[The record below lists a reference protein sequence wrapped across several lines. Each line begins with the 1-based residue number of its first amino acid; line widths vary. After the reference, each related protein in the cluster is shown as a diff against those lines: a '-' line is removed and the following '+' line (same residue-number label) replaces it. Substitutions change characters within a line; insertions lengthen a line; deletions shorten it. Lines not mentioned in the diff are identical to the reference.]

1 MATAVSLDA
10 DHDHTEIMLVLR
22 GSITLAVIQAIAVI
36 LVSIITRSLNGTVE
50 HALTG
55 IVVFVGAM
63 VTIFYPAT
71 LTRPL
76 SIDGIASAAGI
87 GLGATGIFVLI
98 DAFILRSLHV
108 YTDRWWQIGGGS
120 YWWYL
125 PVWWMVGTFLSWM
138 GAWILANQANRT
150 GSTSI
155 PTAIVMVSILAA
167 LFGVLANL
175 IHFPLASWTV
185 PTFAIAILPGLAL
198 ATLVGVLAARRR

>member
-22 GSITLAVIQAIAVI
+22 GSIILAVIQAIVVI

-87 GLGATGIFVLI
+87 GLGATWIFVLL

-120 YWWYL
+120 FWWYL
-125 PVWWMVGTFLSWM
+125 PVWWMAGTFLSWM

-155 PTAIVMVSILAA
+155 P
-167 LFGVLANL
+167 
-175 IHFPLASWTV
+175 
-185 PTFAIAILPGLAL
+185 
-198 ATLVGVLAARRR
+198 

>member
-1 MATAVSLDA
+1 MATAVSFDT
-10 DHDHTEIMLVLR
+10 DHDHTDLGLIFR
-22 GSITLAVIQAIAVI
+22 GAVTLAVIQAIMVI
-36 LVSIITRSLNGTVE
+36 VVSIITRSLNGTVE

-71 LTRPL
+71 LTHPR

-87 GLGATGIFVLI
+87 GLGATGIFVLL
-98 DAFILRSLHV
+98 DAFILRTLHV
-108 YTDRWWQIGGGS
+108 YTNRWWEIGGGS

-125 PVWWMVGTFLSWM
+125 PVWWMAGTFLSWM
-138 GAWILANQANRT
+138 GGWIIANQANRT

-155 PTAIVMVSILAA
+155 PSAVVMVTVFAA
-167 LFGVLANL
+167 VFGVLANL

-198 ATLVGVLAARRR
+198 ATVVGLLAARRR